1 MFGINLSIK
10 DEEMALLRQ
19 FGSNRDRKR
28 EVSSLS
34 PVVPKE
40 EIRRP

>member
-19 FGSNRDRKR
+19 FGSN
-28 EVSSLS
+28 SQ
-34 PVVPKE
+34 E
-40 EIRRP
+40 EGSIFTKPCGP